1 VTGGR
6 SRLRRAR
13 RVVVGGL
20 LGGAV
25 LALDRRRRRR
35 EPLPARGSDPL
46 AAFTGAPCYREAVE
60 PPGGP
65 GATSG

>member
-13 RVVVGGL
+13 RVVLGGL

-35 EPLPARGSDPL
+35 EPLPLRGDPL
-46 AAFTGAPCYREAVE
+46 APFTGAPCYREAVK
-60 PPGGP
+60 PPGGTGTP
-65 GATSG
+65 T

>member
-1 VTGGR
+1 MTGGR

-35 EPLPARGSDPL
+35 EPLPLRGGDPL
-46 AAFTGAPCYREAVE
+46 APFSGAPCYREAVK
-60 PPGGP
+60 PPGGTGTP
-65 GATSG
+65 T